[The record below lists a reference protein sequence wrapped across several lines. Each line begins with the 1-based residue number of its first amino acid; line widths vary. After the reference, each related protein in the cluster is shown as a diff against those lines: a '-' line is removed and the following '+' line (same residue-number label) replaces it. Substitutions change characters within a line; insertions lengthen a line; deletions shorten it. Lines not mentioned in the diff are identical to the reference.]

1 MNVGLE
7 KRTVMGRLDAG
18 ALSDV
23 LGAALAGA
31 AEPVAVVADPGAT
44 ALLHP
49 VVYANDAFFNLL
61 GVPRSA
67 ALGSPIERLA
77 TYGGRQNPALAAVL
91 ANRKAGSVEFDVA
104 GGAIAVLDMRPIEAA
119 GEKYWYATA
128 RTGAAAR
135 LAADREAARGR
146 TDLVVLEDR
155 LRQTLAQC
163 RRGDLKMALMV
174 VGLDGYDALIDAH
187 GPDGAD
193 SVRTGAGVRLHVTFR
208 ESDTVMW
215 LSDAR
220 YVLMLPIAREQDTAR
235 LAQKVRDTIAPP
247 FSIGRARVA
256 VTASIGVAVFP
267 DDADAA
273 EPLMRIAGEALNTTR
288 AAGGDG
294 FHVVSDGLDHPI
306 RERIRNDLRTR
317 WAIDQDQFRV
327 CYQPMIDPRD
337 DALFGMEALLRWHH
351 PEIGLVPSA
360 ELLKVAEESGLI
372 VAIGEWM
379 LRGAC
384 AQNKAWQ
391 DAGLAP
397 VPVTVNLSPLEFRRP
412 GLVRVVAGVLKETG
426 LAAEHLCLDL
436 SVRVLRTEP
445 EWAAMVGKL
454 EELKEIGVLLAID
467 NYGTSDLPLDQL
479 RRLPLDRLIIDSGFM
494 LDGVEAADRARVAD
508 AAVTLARGL
517 GLRIVAQ
524 GVDSV
529 AAKDLLSAR
538 DIDAVQGELIGEPM
552 PAARF
557 TERFAAPGG

>member
-1 MNVGLE
+1 
-7 KRTVMGRLDAG
+7 
-18 ALSDV
+18 
-23 LGAALAGA
+23 
-31 AEPVAVVADPGAT
+31 
-44 ALLHP
+44 
-49 VVYANDAFFNLL
+49 
-61 GVPRSA
+61 
-67 ALGSPIERLA
+67 
-77 TYGGRQNPALAAVL
+77 
-91 ANRKAGSVEFDVA
+91 
-104 GGAIAVLDMRPIEAA
+104 
-119 GEKYWYATA
+119 
-128 RTGAAAR
+128 
-135 LAADREAARGR
+135 
-146 TDLVVLEDR
+146 
-155 LRQTLAQC
+155 
-163 RRGDLKMALMV
+163 MV
-174 VGLDGYDALIDAH
+174 DTH
-187 GPDGAD
+187 GHDGAD

-247 FSIGRARVA
+247 FSIGRAKVA

-273 EPLMRIAGEALNTTR
+273 EPLMRIAGEALDTTR

-351 PEIGLVPSA
+351 PEIGLVPPA
-360 ELLKVAEESGLI
+360 ELLTVAEESGLI
-372 VAIGEWM
+372 VAIGEWV

-384 AQNKAWQ
+384 LQNKAWQ
-391 DAGLAP
+391 DAGMAP
-397 VPVTVNLSPLEFRRP
+397 VTVTVNLSPLEFRRP

-445 EWAAMVGKL
+445 EWAAMVHKL

-467 NYGTSDLPLDQL
+467 NYGTSELPLDQL

-494 LDGVEAADRARVAD
+494 LDWVDVADRARVAD

-517 GLRIVAQ
+517 GLGIVAQ
-524 GVDSV
+524 GVDNV

-538 DIDAVQGELIGEPM
+538 DIDAVQGDLVGEPM

-557 TERFAAPGG
+557 TERFVASGG